1 MTDDLINHAFE
12 LVDKGYFEKLK
23 EIVNKNPE
31 LVNVES
37 LYGSL
42 LQEAVNEENKEIAVE

>member
-1 MTDDLINHAFE
+1 ME
-12 LVDKGYFEKLK
+12 KSFEKLK

-31 LVNVES
+31 LVNAES